1 MKTRRGSSAIWL
13 LSADFWA
20 RAIARG
26 LALVLLVLLTEPLFL
41 TEFAFAQS
49 HLDFG
54 DVFEDSPVAMLMVDT
69 DDTQILRANRAAAR
83 FYGYSV
89 AMLETMSISEINQMS
104 RDQIREE
111 MSRAKQLQR
120 NYFLFPHRFA
130 DGTTKTVRVFSWP
143 VQYAG
148 STVLLS
154 VISHADGEQVTTQSL
169 DDYTSKLNKAIMDRS
184 HELDETYRLFSRILT
199 VALVGMLVIIALLAF
214 NIVRRRRLVREL
226 GRQHLLL
233 SVLIDAIPDQIYF
246 KRSDGRFVTCNT
258 AAATFVG
265 MPKEMIAG
273 KTDAEIFGA
282 SEDDLLRRQVFSDV
296 GDKSTLTNE
305 GEIIG
310 PSGNRLTL
318 EMIKAAVI
326 DPEGNRLGSV
336 SVWRDVSERRRTE
349 ERIEMLAYS
358 DPLTGLANRA
368 RAYDVVSDYLKS
380 PEHRSGF
387 AALILF
393 DLDNFAALNSIF
405 GHDVGDGLLCTV
417 ASRLSNNLRPGS
429 MVARI
434 SSDEFVLLLTG
445 LGDDEETARNRTAEE
460 LQRLHTSVGASAMVR
475 SRHITPSSSAGVILF
490 GRQRTSVDD
499 LLRRADLALH
509 NAKERGRGQMAWF
522 QPDMVNDLVER
533 FDIERDLQNALL
545 HDRFQIYLQPKIS
558 TAFAGNYYEALLRL
572 NHPIR
577 GIIGPD
583 HFISIAESTG
593 MILAIGGWVLDQ
605 SARLL
610 RAHPDIHLSVNVSVQ
625 QLLQDNF
632 VERLERL
639 IATYHFDPAHLTLEM
654 TETLVIAN
662 FEMVSTRLKQVRA
675 LGIRLSID
683 DFGTGYS
690 ALIYLKRLPIDELK
704 IDRSFVAGVP
714 DDSSDTS
721 LVEFIVAVARHLHL
735 SLVAE
740 GVENKKQ
747 EAWLRERGCEFLQ
760 GYLYSEPKPVDHFL
774 KHRPE

>member
-1 MKTRRGSSAIWL
+1 M
-13 LSADFWA
+13 
-20 RAIARG
+20 
-26 LALVLLVLLTEPLFL
+26 LLVLLTEPFFL
-41 TEFAFAQS
+41 TEIACAQS
-49 HLDFG
+49 HLNFG
-54 DVFEDSPVAMLMVDT
+54 DVFSDSPVAMLLVDP
-69 DDTQILRANRAAAR
+69 DDTRILKANDAAAR
-83 FYGYSV
+83 FYGFSV
-89 AMLETMSISEINQMS
+89 TTLETMSISDINQMS
-104 RDQIREE
+104 SDQIREE
-111 MSRAKQLQR
+111 ISRAKELQR

-130 DGTTKTVRVFSWP
+130 DGTTRTVRVFTWP
-143 VQYAG
+143 IQYAG
-148 STVLLS
+148 STALLS

-169 DDYTSKLNKAIMDRS
+169 SDYTSNLNKAIMDRS
-184 HELDETYRLFSRILT
+184 HELEQTYRLFSRTLA
-199 VALVGMLVIIALLAF
+199 VALIGLLVIILLLAF
-214 NIVRRRRLVREL
+214 NTMRRRRLVREL

-258 AAATFVG
+258 AAAAFVG
-265 MPKEMIAG
+265 MPKEMISG
-273 KTDAEIFGA
+273 KTDTEIFGA
-282 SEDDLLRRQVFSDV
+282 SANDLLRRQIFSDV
-296 GDKSTLTNE
+296 SDQATLTNE
-305 GEIIG
+305 GEITG
-310 PSGNRLTL
+310 PTGNRLTL
-318 EMIKAAVI
+318 EMIKSAVI
-326 DPEGNRLGSV
+326 DPDGNRLGSV
-336 SVWRDVSERRRTE
+336 SVWRDVTERRRTE
-349 ERIEMLAYS
+349 ERIETLAYY

-368 RAYDVVSDYLKS
+368 RAYDAITAYLKS
-380 PEHRSGF
+380 PEHKRGF

-417 ASRLSNNLRPGS
+417 ASRLSGNISASS

-445 LGDDEETARNRTAEE
+445 LGPDEAVARGRTAEE
-460 LQRLHTSVGASAMVR
+460 LQRLHAAVSASAMVR

-490 GRQRTSVDD
+490 GRERTSVDD

-509 NAKERGRGQMAWF
+509 SAKERGRGQMAWF
-522 QPDMVNDLVER
+522 QTDMVNDLVER

-545 HDRFQIYLQPKIS
+545 HDRFRIYLQPKVS
-558 TAFAGNYYEALLRL
+558 TAFSGNYYEALLRL
-572 NHPIR
+572 EHPSR

-583 HFISIAESTG
+583 HFIGIAESTG
-593 MILAIGGWVLDQ
+593 MILAIGAWVLDQ
-605 SARLL
+605 SVRLL
-610 RAHPDIHLSVNVSVQ
+610 RANPDIHLSVNVSVQ

-639 IATYHFDPAHLTLEM
+639 IATYRFDPAHLTLEM

-662 FEMVSTRLKQVRA
+662 FEMVSARLKQVRA

-714 DDSSDTS
+714 GDTSDTS

-735 SLVAE
+735 TLVAE
-740 GVENKKQ
+740 GVENEEQ
-747 EAWLRERGCEFLQ
+747 EVWLHERGCEFLQ
-760 GYLYSEPKPVDHFL
+760 GYRYSEPKPVEHFL
-774 KHRPE
+774 GPAAI